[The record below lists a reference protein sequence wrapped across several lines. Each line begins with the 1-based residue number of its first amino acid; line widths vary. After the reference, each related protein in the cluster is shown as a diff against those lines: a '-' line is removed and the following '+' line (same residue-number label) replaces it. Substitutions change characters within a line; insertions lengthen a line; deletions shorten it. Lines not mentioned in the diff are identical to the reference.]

1 MFLTA
6 VAVSSAALALT
17 LWAGGGRL
25 AQSVTLVLAW
35 GLTAVGRFALLR
47 SWVFR
52 DPPAEV
58 SAGSVVTRS

>member
-1 MFLTA
+1 
-6 VAVSSAALALT
+6 LALT